1 MKDSGNLLYDTR
13 TQPVA
18 RDNLERWDVLGD
30 GREVKERGDIWIPV
44 AAWCYCMKPAQHC
57 KEITLQLKVNKF
69 LKVQCNECVV
79 CVVVM
84 LWIAMSTH
92 TFFSFQESRV
102 IINYHHSIDYCI
114 SLN

>member
-44 AAWCYCMKPAQHC
+44 AA
-57 KEITLQLKVNKF
+57 
-69 LKVQCNECVV
+69 
-79 CVVVM
+79 
-84 LWIAMSTH
+84 
-92 TFFSFQESRV
+92 
-102 IINYHHSIDYCI
+102 
-114 SLN
+114 